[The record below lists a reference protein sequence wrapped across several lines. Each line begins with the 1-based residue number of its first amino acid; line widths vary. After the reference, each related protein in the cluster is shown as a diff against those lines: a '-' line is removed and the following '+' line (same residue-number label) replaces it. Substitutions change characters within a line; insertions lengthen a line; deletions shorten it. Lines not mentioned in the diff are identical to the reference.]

1 MVRNNTRMEKT
12 GTKENI
18 YIFQSDNL
26 RPGCYWFGQLETI
39 LCLTQVRFALLGC
52 SSQQALTHAAKEKE
66 KNPHYT
72 STDRTQDNATPEI
85 RSIFL
90 THLTSDKKRQSD
102 TQALLHR
109 PLHCGPAAYQTDMST
124 LTLSGCLKASPP
136 VFLSHLIPH
145 ECILNSEHATEPCLW
160 SQSFSF
166 FPEEKPEHTL
176 LFCKWPKL
184 VW

>member
-90 THLTSDKKRQSD
+90 THLTSDKKRQSPSSLR
-102 TQALLHR
+102 A
-109 PLHCGPAAYQTDMST
+109 C
-124 LTLSGCLKASPP
+124 CLPDW
-136 VFLSHLIPH
+136 H
-145 ECILNSEHATEPCLW
+145 EHINLERL
-160 SQSFSF
+160 SQSFSTSISLAPYSTRMHIKFRTCNRALPLKSVIF
-166 FPEEKPEHTL
+166 FLSGGETRAHASVL
-176 LFCKWPKL
+176 
-184 VW
+184 